1 MGFAAGVVVH
11 EGKSAGQ
18 LVVADLRRNLVEAS
32 QFAGDLVEAI
42 KCFGGRI
49 LPASFGRLP
58 YMEAPRWQ
66 KEPANQQIQVTVRAD
81 LHRNK
86 LGTQPSKEIQS
97 LEALPAGVW
106 LQFRAST
113 NMGLPFPSASYT
125 VMWRVTN
132 TGEAAAQE
140 NALRG
145 RFEKPEA
152 DNRRW
157 EKLKYRG
164 VHLVEAFVI
173 LKRTNRIVGQSNAFL
188 VMIE

>member
-1 MGFAAGVVVH
+1 
-11 EGKSAGQ
+11 
-18 LVVADLRRNLVEAS
+18 
-32 QFAGDLVEAI
+32 
-42 KCFGGRI
+42 
-49 LPASFGRLP
+49 
-58 YMEAPRWQ
+58 
-66 KEPANQQIQVTVRAD
+66 VRAE

-86 LGTQPSKEIQS
+86 FSTQPVKEVRP
-97 LEALPAGVW
+97 LEPLSAGCW

-113 NMGLPFPSASYT
+113 NMGPPFPPAHYT

-132 TGEAAAQE
+132 TDEAAARE

-157 EKLKYRG
+157 EELKYRG

-173 LKRTNRIVGQSNAFL
+173 LKRTDRIVGKSEAFR